1 MVCGLAFL
9 FPPIEK
15 PKFNAMKRSF
25 LFSLLAIMVS
35 SFAWAQQNVT
45 GRVTDAR
52 DDSPLAGV
60 SVFVKGSRTGT
71 TTNQDGRFS
80 ISAPANAVLVFSFTG
95 FTEKEIIADA
105 NSLNVSLTLAQ
116 KSLQEV
122 IVTGYSQQN
131 KRQSSG
137 SVAKV
142 SGDEVKL
149 QPVGS
154 FDKALQGKVAG
165 LLSQSSTG
173 QPGAAAEVTI
183 RGKGSING
191 TNTPLYIIDGIQVN
205 AADFATINPGDIESY
220 TVLKDASSTSI
231 YGSRGANGVIVITT
245 KKGRPGQTQVNYDF
259 QYGYSEL
266 PKNRLALMTSK
277 EKLQYE
283 FYDRP
288 DFGANYFGWTD
299 AEVDSLSKIPNKI
312 QDVLFRK
319 GITQQHQLSA
329 SGGNDKTRFYL
340 SGSLFDQKGI
350 VLTTGLRRYT
360 GRVNVENSFSY
371 FKVGV
376 NATLGYSRV
385 RGTRENDTYVGSPL
399 NAIRWFNPYLSL
411 YDANGNYQDDY
422 LQNQPNP
429 LRELL
434 ENNGNSDQLKGVGNV
449 YAEFNVPWVKGLKAR
464 TVWGADYTSDESFT
478 YLDRSTDQGS
488 QSTGGNGQVSRSY
501 DKTFRY
507 TGTTSISFQRA
518 VGVHEINAAIYN
530 EIIQSKS
537 DGFGFTGYG
546 LVGPFKNEAGITPGT
561 PTNGY
566 IPDVNG
572 TATQNGLLSYFAD
585 ATYGYNRKYY
595 LNAGARRDG
604 SSRLTKEQRW
614 ANFGQVGVSWIIS
627 EENFLQR
634 TKNWLSSLKFKASY
648 GSVGSQGIGNFTS
661 RELLSPT
668 VYNGI
673 GGLLLTN
680 LQRSLTWERKLMFN
694 TGLEFTLLN
703 GRIGGT
709 VEYYN
714 NITRDLFLDR
724 QLSRTSG
731 FQSITNNLGKLQ
743 NQGIEV
749 SLNANIIKQKE
760 FSWDVEGN
768 FAYNKNKLLDQ
779 NGMNDNINGF
789 FINKVG
795 QPINSIYLV
804 KYAGVDPANGDAL
817 YYKKDGKTTT
827 NIYDPADRV
836 LLGTTD
842 PPYFGGFS
850 TTFNVHGF
858 ELSALF
864 SYAFGQVLYNN
875 DRVQVENPIYW
886 YSNLASS
893 MLREWQHP
901 GDITDIPSPFN
912 DFRQETSRFVEKGD
926 YLRLRNL
933 MLSYNFRKNILDKLK
948 IKSLRVFAQGQNVA
962 VWHNFLSYDPEATG
976 GGLGGAQYPQLKT
989 FTFGLNL
996 GL

>member
-1 MVCGLAFL
+1 MQ
-9 FPPIEK
+9 
-15 PKFNAMKRSF
+15 MKK
-25 LFSLLAIMVS
+25 SLLIVLFAVLVS
-35 SFAWAQQNVT
+35 SPMWAQQDVT

-52 DDSPLAGV
+52 DNSPMPGV
-60 SVFVKGSRTGT
+60 SVFIKNSRTGT
-71 TTNQDGRFS
+71 TTNQDGRFR
-80 ISAPANAVLVFSFTG
+80 ISAPSNAILVFSFTG
-95 FTEKEIIADA
+95 FTDKEVTASGGSVD
-105 NSLNVSLTLAQ
+105 VSMALAQ
-116 KSLQEV
+116 KSLAEV
-122 IVTGYSQQN
+122 IVTGYSMQN
-131 KRQSSG
+131 KRQSAG

-142 SGDEVKL
+142 AGDEIKM
-149 QPVGS
+149 QPIGS
-154 FDKALQGKVAG
+154 FDKALQGKVPG

-245 KKGRPGQTQVNYDF
+245 KKGRPGQTTVNYDF
-259 QYGYSEL
+259 QYGWSEL
-266 PKNRLALMTSK
+266 PTNRLELMTSK

-288 DFGANYFGWTD
+288 DYGVNYFGWTD
-299 AEVDSLSKIPNKI
+299 AEVDSLGKIRATI
-312 QDVLFRK
+312 QDILFRK
-319 GITQQHQLSA
+319 GKTQQHQLSV

-340 SGSLFDQKGI
+340 SGSIFDQQGI
-350 VLTTGLRRYT
+350 VITTGLKRYT
-360 GRVNVENSFSY
+360 GRVNVENSFSN
-371 FKVGV
+371 FKTGI
-376 NATLGYSRV
+376 NATFGYSRV
-385 RGTRENDTYVGSPL
+385 IGTRENDTYVGSPL

-434 ENNGNSDQLKGVGNV
+434 ENNGHADQLKGVGNV
-449 YAEFNVPWVKGLKAR
+449 FVEFSAPWIKGLKAK
-464 TVWGADYTSDESFT
+464 TLWGADYTSDEGFV
-478 YLDRSTDQGS
+478 YLDRTTDQGG
-488 QSTGGNGQVSRSY
+488 QSTGGNGQVSRSFA
-501 DKTFRY
+501 KTFRY
-507 TGTTSISFQRA
+507 TGTTSINYQRTI
-518 VGVHEINAAIYN
+518 GVHEINASIFN

-537 DGFGFTGYG
+537 DGFNFTGYG

-561 PTNGY
+561 PDNGY
-566 IPDVNG
+566 IPNVGGD
-572 TATQNGLLSYFAD
+572 ATQSGLVSYFVD

-595 LNAGARRDG
+595 INAGARRDG
-604 SSRLTKEQRW
+604 SSRLTKDKRW
-614 ANFGQVGVSWIIS
+614 ANFGQVGLSWVMS
-627 EENFLQR
+627 EENFLQGA
-634 TKNWLSSLKFKASY
+634 KGWLTSLKLKASY

-661 RELLSPT
+661 RELLSST

-680 LQRSLTWERKLMFN
+680 LQRSLTWERKLMLN
-694 TGLEFTLLN
+694 TGIEFSLWQ
-703 GRIGGT
+703 GRVGGT

-714 NITRDLFLDR
+714 NKTKDLFLDR

-731 FQSITNNLGKLQ
+731 FSSITNNLGELQ

-749 SLNANIIKQKE
+749 SLNANVITMRD
-760 FSWDVEGN
+760 FSWEVEGN

-779 NGMNDNINGF
+779 NGMDENVQGF
-789 FINKVG
+789 YINKVG
-795 QPINSIYLV
+795 YPINSVYLV
-804 KYAGVDPANGDAL
+804 KYAGVDPATGDAL

-827 NIYDPADRV
+827 NVYDPADRV
-836 LLGTTD
+836 LLGPSD
-842 PPYFGGFS
+842 PPYFGGFAS
-850 TTFNVHGF
+850 TINVKGF
-858 ELSALF
+858 EVSALF
-864 SYAFGQVLYNN
+864 SYAFGHELYNN

-886 YSNLASS
+886 YSNLSKS

-901 GDITDIPSPFN
+901 GDITDVPSAFN

-933 MLSYNFRKNILDKLK
+933 MVSYNFQKKLLDRAK
-948 IKSLRVFAQGQNVA
+948 IKSVRIFAQAQNLA
-962 VWHNFLSYDPEATG
+962 VWHNFQSYDPETTG

-989 FTFGLNL
+989 FTFGVNV

>member
-1 MVCGLAFL
+1 
-9 FPPIEK
+9 
-15 PKFNAMKRSF
+15 MKRSLLLSLFAF
-25 LFSLLAIMVS
+25 LVS
-35 SFAWAQQNVT
+35 SVTWAQQDVS

-52 DDSPLAGV
+52 DGTPLSGV
-60 SVFVKGSRTGT
+60 SVFIKNTRTGT
-71 TTNQDGRFS
+71 TTNSDGRFR
-80 ISAPANAVLVFSFTG
+80 ISAPANAVLVISFTG
-95 FTEKEIIADA
+95 FIDKEVAATADA
-105 NSLNVSLTLAQ
+105 LNISLMLAQ

-122 IVTGYSQQN
+122 IVTGYAVQN
-131 KRQSSG
+131 KRQSPG

-142 SGDEVKL
+142 SGDEIKM
-149 QPVGS
+149 QPIGS
-154 FDKALQGKVAG
+154 FDKALQGKVPG

-173 QPGAAAEVTI
+173 QPGAPAEVTI

-191 TNTPLYIIDGIQVN
+191 TNTPLYIIDGVQVN

-245 KKGRPGQTQVNYDF
+245 KKGRAGQTTVNYDF
-259 QYGYSEL
+259 QYGWSEL
-266 PKNRLALMTSK
+266 PANRLELMTSA

-288 DFGANYFGWTD
+288 DFGINYFGWTD
-299 AEVDSLSKIPNKI
+299 AEVDSLSKIRASI
-312 QDVLFRK
+312 QDILFRK
-319 GITQQHQLSA
+319 GKTQQHQLSV
-329 SGGNDKTRFYL
+329 SGGNDKTRFYI
-340 SGSLFDQKGI
+340 SGSMFDQQGI
-350 VLTTGLRRYT
+350 VLTTGLKRYT
-360 GRVNVENSFSY
+360 GRVNIENTFSN
-371 FKVGV
+371 FKVGL
-376 NATLGYSRV
+376 NATMGYSRII
-385 RGTRENDTYVGSPL
+385 GTRESDTYVGSPL

-434 ENNGNSDQLKGVGNV
+434 ENNGHADQLKGVGNI
-449 YAEFNVPWVKGLKAR
+449 YAEFNTPWVKGLKLK
-464 TVWGADYTSDESFT
+464 TLWGSDFTSDEGFT

-501 DKTFRY
+501 GKTFRY
-507 TGTTSISFQRA
+507 TGTTSVNYQRTL
-518 VGVHEINAAIYN
+518 GVHEFNASLYN

-537 DGFGFTGYG
+537 TSFGFT
-546 LVGPFKNEAGITPGT
+546 KNEAGITPGT
-561 PTNGY
+561 PDNGY
-566 IPDVNG
+566 IPNVSGD
-572 TATQNGLLSYFAD
+572 ATQNGLVSYFAD

-595 LNAGARRDG
+595 INAGARRDG
-604 SSRLTKEQRW
+604 SSRLTKDKRW
-614 ANFGQVGVSWIIS
+614 ANFGQAGVSWVMS

-634 TKNWLSSLKFKASY
+634 AKGWLTSLKFKASY

-661 RELLSPT
+661 RELLSAT

-680 LQRSLTWERKLMFN
+680 LSRSLTWERKLMFN
-694 TGLEFTLLN
+694 TGFEFSLWQ

-714 NITRDLFLDR
+714 NKTKDLFLDR
-724 QLSRTSG
+724 QLSRTTG
-731 FQSITNNLGKLQ
+731 FSSITNNLGKLQ

-749 SLNANIIKQKE
+749 SLNATVIRMRD
-760 FSWDVEGN
+760 FSWEVDGN

-779 NGMNDNINGF
+779 NGMDENVQGYY
-789 FINKVG
+789 INKVG
-795 QPINSIYLV
+795 QPINSVYLV
-804 KYAGVDPANGDAL
+804 RYAGVDPATGDAL
-817 YYKKDGKTTT
+817 YYKKDGKSTT
-827 NIYDPADRV
+827 NVYDPADRV
-836 LLGTTD
+836 VLGPSD
-842 PPYFGGFS
+842 PPYYGGFS
-850 TTFNVHGF
+850 STINVKAV

-864 SYAFGQVLYNN
+864 SYAFGHQLYNN

-886 YSNLASS
+886 YSNLSKN

-901 GDITDIPSPFN
+901 GDITDVPSPFN

-933 MLSYNFRKNILDKLK
+933 MLSYNFQRNVLDKWK
-948 IKSLRVFAQGQNVA
+948 VKSIRVFAQAQNLA
-962 VWHNFLSYDPEATG
+962 VWHNFQSYDPEATG
-976 GGLGGAQYPQLKT
+976 GGLSGAQYPQLKT
-989 FTFGLNL
+989 FTFGVNL